1 MPKGLELKLGL
12 PKGSLQDSTI
22 SLFNK
27 AGWRISISERSYY
40 PHVNDPEVNAILLR
54 PQEMSRYVED
64 GYVDAGILG
73 RDWVI
78 ENDSDV
84 VEVSAFQY
92 AKQTRNPVRWVLAV
106 PNDSPIRSAQDLEG
120 KTVATELVN
129 ATRRWLE
136 GKGITAEVE
145 FSHGAT
151 EVKTP
156 MLVDA
161 IVELTETGSSLRA
174 HGLRIVDTLLESV
187 TVLVANRKTWDDRK
201 KREKLENMAMLLQA
215 AIDAEEKVGLK
226 LNVRENDLDK
236 VLSILPSLNAPT
248 VSTLWEGGW
257 RAVEVVIDERVLR
270 DLIPRLRRAGAEGI
284 IEYPL
289 NKVIP

>member
-1 MPKGLELKLGL
+1 MTQELELKIGL
-12 PKGSLQDSTI
+12 PKGSLQESTFA
-22 SLFNK
+22 LFGK
-27 AGWRISISERSYY
+27 AGWRITVSARSYY
-40 PHVNDPEVNAILLR
+40 PHVNDPEVSAILLR

-106 PNDSPIRSAQDLEG
+106 PNDSPIRTVADMEG
-120 KTVATELVN
+120 RTIATELVN

-136 GKGITAEVE
+136 EQGIKAEVE

-174 HGLRIVDTLLESV
+174 HGLRIVETLLESV
-187 TVLVANRKTWDDRK
+187 TVLVANRASWEDPK
-201 KREKLENMAMLLQA
+201 KREKLENMSMLLQA
-215 AIDAEEKVGLK
+215 AIDAEERVGLK
-226 LNVRENDLDK
+226 LNVREDDLDE
-236 VLSILPSLNAPT
+236 VLSLLPSLNAPT

-257 RAVEVVIDERVLR
+257 RAVEVVINERVLR
-270 DLIPRLRRAGAEGI
+270 DLIPKLRRAGAEGI

-289 NKVIP
+289 NKVIA

>member
-106 PNDSPIRSAQDLEG
+106 PNDSPIRSAEDLEG